1 MHASSWAA
9 LIPAYNAA
17 RTIEAVVTGVARYIS
32 PEAILVV
39 DDGSSDDTAQIVGRT
54 GVGLYHRPANGG
66 KGTALR
72 EGFTSILERNPDWVI
87 CLDADGQHDPA
98 VIPRFQ
104 EAAFGDGFDL
114 IIGNRFLD
122 LAGMPLA
129 RRFSNRTSSGLLS
142 LRTGLRLPD
151 VQCGYRAIRAAML
164 KTLHL
169 EAQSYEIEIELV
181 LKTAKQGGR
190 IGWVPVPTIYRGEPS
205 FIRKFPETI
214 RFLRL
219 FIRSYYE

>member
-1 MHASSWAA
+1 MQEFSWVA

-17 RTIEAVVTGVARYIS
+17 RTIQAVITGVAKFIS

-39 DDGSSDDTAQIVGRT
+39 DDGSVDDTAQIVGQT
-54 GVGLYHRPANGG
+54 GAGLYHRSVNGG

-72 EGFTSILERNPDWVI
+72 EGFTRILERNPDWVL
-87 CLDADGQHDPA
+87 CLDADGQHDPS

-104 EAAFGDGFDL
+104 EAAASECFDL
-114 IIGNRFLD
+114 IIGNRLNNST
-122 LAGMPLA
+122 GMPLT

-142 LRTGLRLPD
+142 LRMGIKLPD
-151 VQCGYRAIRAAML
+151 VQCGYRAIRAEML
-164 KTLHL
+164 KNLHL
-169 EAQSYEIEIELV
+169 KAQRYEIEIELV
-181 LKTAKQGGR
+181 LKTAQQGGR